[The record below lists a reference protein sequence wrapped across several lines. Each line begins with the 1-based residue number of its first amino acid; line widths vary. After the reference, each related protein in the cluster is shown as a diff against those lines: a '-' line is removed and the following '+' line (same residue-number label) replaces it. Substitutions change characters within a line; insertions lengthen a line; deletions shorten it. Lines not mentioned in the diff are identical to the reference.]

1 MKDERTKFGSIS
13 SSLSFFHPS
22 KLIKDRRC
30 EGHRFDLFLSLSL
43 FLHFALDPQPV
54 FECERVFGTYGHR
67 EHNEF
72 QRALFS

>member
-1 MKDERTKFGSIS
+1 MKVIDL
-13 SSLSFFHPS
+13 LSF
-22 KLIKDRRC
+22 
-30 EGHRFDLFLSLSL
+30 SLY
-43 FLHFALDPQPV
+43 LHFALDPQPV